1 MPAVLDPHR
10 EGGELVAAL
19 AVIRE
24 TGQAP
29 PTRAGERDRLND
41 RLKGSNE
48 FRKAFQRQ
56 QVVH

>member
-1 MPAVLDPHR
+1 MHRRFRRRLDALDPHR
-10 EGGELVAAL
+10 EGGELLAAL

-41 RLKGSNE
+41 RLSHVE
-48 FRKAFQRQ
+48 
-56 QVVH
+56 